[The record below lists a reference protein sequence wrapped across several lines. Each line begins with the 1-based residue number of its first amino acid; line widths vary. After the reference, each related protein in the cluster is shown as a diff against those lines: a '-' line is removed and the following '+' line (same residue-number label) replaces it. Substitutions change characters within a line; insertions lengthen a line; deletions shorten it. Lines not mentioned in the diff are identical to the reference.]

1 MSAIELEELVPG
13 IFVLRCEYGERF
25 VAKDAGLRWHSGER
39 CRRKE
44 CVACEN
50 EVGQEWWTDDVLGA
64 VKLSEFASDELRE
77 DLEERAGEAAVELEE
92 QERIVAEGALEAR
105 SKRLA
110 TLEAARAKDVD
121 LEIPVP
127 EGLAYLPY
135 QRVGI
140 AFALGREHTLIADEM
155 GLGKTME
162 SLGVLNADPS
172 ATKVL
177 IVCPAS
183 LKLNWLRESER
194 WLVEERRIGV
204 AGKTFPDE
212 ADVVIINYDIL
223 AKWAKKLRRA
233 WDVLIVDECHYV
245 KNKKAKRSKRLY
257 AIEARRK
264 LFLTGTPVLNRPA
277 ELWAAVSF
285 LAPDEFPNFW
295 AFAKRYCTP
304 HKNRYGWDF
313 SGSANLG
320 ELHDRLC
327 STIMI
332 RRTKA
337 DVLDDLPP
345 KRRQVIE
352 LASDHLAG
360 LIRVEDEAWHEHER
374 RLTKLRRIT
383 RAPRGREVSEEELK
397 HLREGVNASF
407 GELAKLRQ
415 VTALAK
421 VPLVV
426 AHLRDV
432 LEDVPKV
439 VVFAHHRAV
448 VAELAE
454 PFGDAAVTLTGAD
467 GIEDRQAAVD
477 RFQTDETC
485 RVFVGSITAAGLGLT
500 LTAASHVLFAELT
513 WVPAHLTQAEDRT
526 HRIGQT
532 DSVLVQH
539 LVLQDS
545 LDARMVGTLLQKQ
558 HVIDRVVDGE
568 QRGPLFQ
575 GGFADALIDAASAAE
590 AEDAA
595 LESP

>member
-1 MSAIELEELVPG
+1 MTAIQLEEPAAGV
-13 IFVLRCEYGERF
+13 FVLRCEYGDRF
-25 VAKDAGLRWHSGER
+25 VAKEAGLRWHPGER
-39 CRRKE
+39 CRAKS
-44 CVACEN
+44 CAACAI
-50 EVGQEWWTDDVLGA
+50 EVGLAWWTQDVLHA
-64 VKLSEFASDELRE
+64 LELAEFAPDELRQ
-77 DLEERAGEAAVELEE
+77 DLESRAAAAAVEREE
-92 QERIVAEGALEAR
+92 QERRDAEASLEALAER
-105 SKRLA
+105 RA
-110 TLEAARAKDVD
+110 TLEAGRARDVD
-121 LEIPVP
+121 LDVPAP

-140 AFALGREHTLIADEM
+140 SFALGREHTLIADEM
-155 GLGKTME
+155 GLGKTIE
-162 SLGVLNADPS
+162 SLGVLNADP
-172 ATKVL
+172 TVKFVL

-183 LKLNWLRESER
+183 LKLNWQREAER

-204 AGKTFPDE
+204 AGKTFPDD

-223 AKWAKKLRRA
+223 AKWAKKLRRV

-277 ELWAAVSF
+277 ELWAAISY
-285 LAPDEFPNFW
+285 LAPDEFPSFW
-295 AFAKRYCTP
+295 AFAKRYCKP
-304 HKNRYGWDF
+304 QKGRYGWDF
-313 SGSANLG
+313 GGAANLS

-360 LIRVEDEAWHEHER
+360 LIRVEDEAWREHER
-374 RLTKLRRIT
+374 RLAKLRRIT
-383 RAPRGREVSEEELK
+383 RAPRGREITTEEMK
-397 HLREGVNASF
+397 RLREGVNASF
-407 GELAKLRQ
+407 GQLAKLRQ

-432 LEDVPKV
+432 LEDIPKV

-454 PFGDAAVTLTGAD
+454 PFGDEAVTLTGGD
-467 GIEDRQAAVD
+467 SLEDRQAAVD
-477 RFQTDETC
+477 RFQEDETC

-500 LTAASHVLFAELT
+500 LTAASHVIFAELA

-545 LDARMVGTLLQKQ
+545 LDARMVGTLLGKQ
-558 HVIDRVVDGE
+558 HVIDRIVDGE
-568 QRGPLFQ
+568 KRGPLFQ
-575 GGFADALIDAASAAE
+575 GSFADALIDAASEAE
-590 AEDAA
+590 AEDEDE
-595 LESP
+595 EST